1 VHAVTDIRRQMDT
14 EYMEN
19 PEKDEFSSSSNSLN
33 ARTDDCIAPIPSPK
47 VHPNG
52 GDALNATFLGRP
64 RRKRTNADSHIA
76 IRSAYELAV
85 MIFTCPVIIPESI
98 RVSAA
103 EASNIPETMP

>member
-1 VHAVTDIRRQMDT
+1 MQAVTDIRRQIAT

-19 PEKDEFSSSSNSLN
+19 PERDEFSSSSNSLN

-47 VHPNG
+47 VQPNG
-52 GDALNATFLGRP
+52 GDALNATFLGLP
-64 RRKRTNADSHIA
+64 SRKRTNADSHIA

-85 MIFTCPVIIPESI
+85 MIFTCSVMIPESI

-103 EASNIPETMP
+103 EANNIPETMP